1 MGLLLT
7 DDEKMLQESAAGFFA
22 DKAPVSKLRAL
33 RDDRDATG
41 YSKELWAEMAEMGFT
56 GVLVPEALN
65 GVELGGFD
73 MGFMAAGLIAEQ
85 MGRNLSATPFLSTS
99 VLAVTALK
107 AAGDEQAAKL
117 LPEIVSG
124 NMTIALAIDEG
135 GKHNPDAIEM
145 TASPSGNG
153 FKLNGKKSMVVD
165 GHVADKIFVAAQAE
179 NGLTL
184 FVVPA
189 TASGLDTE
197 RTIMVD
203 SRNAARM
210 VFADVEVT
218 GEHVLGEVGKG
229 TEILNT
235 VLNAGRAVLAAEM
248 LGASSQVFEATNE
261 YLKERKQFGK
271 IIGEFQALQH
281 RMAHVYCELELAR
294 TAVYASLTALDNN
307 PKSASPFVSMAKA
320 KLGSVAK
327 LAALEA
333 VQLHGGMGMTDELDI
348 GLYLKRIRVTQELL
362 GDASFH
368 MAQITK

>member
-7 DDEKMLQESAAGFFA
+7 EDEKMLQESAAGFFA
-22 DKAPVSKLRAL
+22 DKAPVSQIRAL

-41 YSKELWAEMAEMGFT
+41 YSKELWLEMSEMGFT
-56 GVLVPEALN
+56 GVLVDAEN
-65 GVELGGFD
+65 GGFD

-85 MGRNLSATPFLSTS
+85 MGKNLSASPFLSSS
-99 VLAVTALK
+99 VLAATALK
-107 AAGDEQAAKL
+107 MAGDKQAAKL

-124 NMTIALAIDEG
+124 KMVMALAVDEG
-135 GKHNPDAIEM
+135 GKHNPDAIQM

-165 GHVADKIFVAAQAE
+165 GHMADQIIVVAQTDD
-179 NGLTL
+179 GLTL
-184 FVVPA
+184 FVVPTDA
-189 TASGLDTE
+189 KGLDTE

-210 VFADVEVT
+210 VFEDVEVT
-218 GEHVLGEVGKG
+218 GEQVLGEVGKG
-229 TEILNT
+229 ADILNT

-248 LGASSQVFEATNE
+248 LGAASQVFQTTND

-281 RMAHVYCELELAR
+281 RMAHLYCELELAR
-294 TAVYASLTALDNN
+294 TSVLTALTALDKN
-307 PKSASPFVSMAKA
+307 PKSAGPFVSMAKA

-327 LAALEA
+327 LAALES

-348 GLYLKRIRVTQELL
+348 GLYLKRIRVAQELL
-362 GDASFH
+362 GDADYH
-368 MAQITK
+368 IAQITK

>member
-7 DDEKMLQESAAGFFA
+7 DDEKMLQESAEGFFA
-22 DKAPVSKLRAL
+22 DKAPVSQLRAL

-56 GVLVPEALN
+56 GVLIPEDH
-65 GVELGGFD
+65 GGFD

-85 MGRNLSATPFLSTS
+85 MGRNLSASPFLSTS
-99 VLAVTALK
+99 ILAATALK
-107 AAGDEQAAKL
+107 HAGDELAAKL
-117 LPEIVSG
+117 LPQLVSG
-124 NMTIALAIDEG
+124 KVTMALAVDEG
-135 GKHNPDAIEM
+135 GKHNPDGIEM

-165 GHVADKIFVAAQAE
+165 GHTADQIIVAAQTE

-189 TASGLDTE
+189 GASGLDTE

-210 VFADVEVT
+210 VFEDVEVT
-218 GEHVLGEVGKG
+218 GEQVLGEVGKG
-229 TEILNT
+229 AAILT
-235 VLNAGRAVLAAEM
+235 AVLNAGRAVLAAEM
-248 LGASSQVFEATNE
+248 LGASSQVFEVTNE
-261 YLKERKQFGK
+261 FLKERKQFGK

-281 RMAHVYCELELAR
+281 RLAHLYCELELAR
-294 TAVYASLTALDNN
+294 TAVLAALTALDNN
-307 PKSASPFVSMAKA
+307 PKSAGPFVSMAKA
-320 KLGSVAK
+320 KLGTVAK

-348 GLYLKRIRVTQELL
+348 GLYLKRIRVAQELL
-362 GDASFH
+362 GDADFH

>member
-7 DDEKMLQESAAGFFA
+7 DDEKMLQESAEGFFV

-33 RDDRDATG
+33 RDERDANG

-56 GVLVPEALN
+56 GVLVPE
-65 GVELGGFD
+65 EHGGFD

-85 MGRNLSATPFLSTS
+85 MGRNLSSSPFLSTS
-99 VLAVTALK
+99 VLASTALK
-107 AAGDEQAAKL
+107 HAGGEHAAKL
-117 LPEIVSG
+117 LPELVRG
-124 NMTIALAIDEG
+124 DVTIALAVDEG
-135 GKHNPDAIEM
+135 RKHNPDDIQM
-145 TASPSGNG
+145 MASPSGNG
-153 FKLNGKKSMVVD
+153 FKLNGKKAVVVD
-165 GHVADKIFVAAQAE
+165 GHVADQIIVAAGTE

-189 TASGLDTE
+189 NAAGLETE

-210 VFADVEVT
+210 VFEDVAVT
-218 GEHVLGEVGKG
+218 GEQVLGEVGRG
-229 TEILNT
+229 AEILT
-235 VLNAGRAVLAAEM
+235 AALNAGRAVLAAEM
-248 LGASSQVFEATNE
+248 LGASAQVFEATNE

-281 RMAHVYCELELAR
+281 RLAHLYCELELAR
-294 TAVYASLTALDNN
+294 TAVLSALTALDEN
-307 PKSASPFVSMAKA
+307 PKSAGPFVSMAKA
-320 KLGSVAK
+320 KLGAVAK

-348 GLYLKRIRVTQELL
+348 GLYLKRIRVAQELL
-362 GDASFH
+362 GDADFH
-368 MAQITK
+368 VAQIIK

>member
-7 DDEKMLQESAAGFFA
+7 DDEKMLKESAEGFFA
-22 DKAPVSKLRAL
+22 DKAPVSQLRAL

-41 YSKELWAEMAEMGFT
+41 YSKQLWADMAEMGFA
-56 GVLVPEALN
+56 GVLVSE
-65 GVELGGFD
+65 EQGGFD

-85 MGRNLSATPFLSTS
+85 MGRNLTASPFLSTS
-99 VLAVTALK
+99 VLAATALK
-107 AAGDEQAAKL
+107 SAGDEKAGKL
-117 LPEIVSG
+117 LPELVSG
-124 NMTIALAIDEG
+124 KTVMALAVDEG
-135 GKHNPDAIEM
+135 RKHNPDAIEM

-153 FKLNGKKSMVVD
+153 FKLNGKKAMVVD
-165 GHVADKIFVAAQAE
+165 GHMADQIIVAAQTE
-179 NGLTL
+179 DGLTL

-189 TASGLDTE
+189 DAQGLNAE

-210 VFADVEVT
+210 VFEDVEVT

-229 TEILNT
+229 DEVLNT

-248 LGASSQVFEATNE
+248 LGASAQVFEATNE

-281 RMAHVYCELELAR
+281 RMAHLYCELELAR
-294 TAVYASLTALDNN
+294 TAVYAALTVLDDN
-307 PKSASPFVSMAKA
+307 PKSAAPFVSMAKA

-348 GLYLKRIRVTQELL
+348 GLYLKRIRVAQELL
-362 GDASFH
+362 GDADYH
-368 MAQITK
+368 ITKITN

>member
-7 DDEKMLQESAAGFFA
+7 DDEKMLKESAEGFFT
-22 DKAPVSKLRAL
+22 DKAPVSQLRAL

-41 YSKELWAEMAEMGFT
+41 YSKQLWADMAEMGFT
-56 GVLVPEALN
+56 GVLVSEA
-65 GVELGGFD
+65 EGGFD

-85 MGRNLSATPFLSTS
+85 MGRNLTASPFLSTS
-99 VLAVTALK
+99 VLAATALK
-107 AAGDEQAAKL
+107 SAGDEKAANL
-117 LPEIVSG
+117 LPDLVSG
-124 NMTIALAIDEG
+124 KTVMALAVDEG
-135 GKHNPDAIEM
+135 RKHNPDAIEM

-153 FKLNGKKSMVVD
+153 FKLNGKKAMVVD
-165 GHVADKIFVAAQAE
+165 GHVADQIIVAAQTE
-179 NGLTL
+179 DGLTL

-189 TASGLDTE
+189 DANGLNTE

-210 VFADVEVT
+210 VFEDVEVT
-218 GEHVLGEVGKG
+218 GEQVLGEVGKG
-229 TEILNT
+229 ADILSAS
-235 VLNAGRAVLAAEM
+235 LNAGRAVLAAEM
-248 LGASSQVFEATNE
+248 LGASAQVFEATNE

-281 RMAHVYCELELAR
+281 RMAHLYCELELAR
-294 TAVYASLTALDNN
+294 TAVYAALTALDNN
-307 PKSASPFVSMAKA
+307 PKSAAPFVSMAKA

-348 GLYLKRIRVTQELL
+348 GLYLKRIRVAQELL
-362 GDASFH
+362 GDADCH
-368 MAQITK
+368 IAKINN

>member
-22 DKAPVSKLRAL
+22 DKAPVSQLRTL
-33 RDDRDATG
+33 RDERDATG
-41 YSKELWAEMAEMGFT
+41 YAQELWADMAEMGFT
-56 GVLVPEALN
+56 GVLVSEEN
-65 GVELGGFD
+65 GGFD

-85 MGRNLSATPFLSTS
+85 MGRNLSASPFLSSS
-99 VLAVTALK
+99 VLAVTALN
-107 AAGDEQAAKL
+107 AVGDEQAAKM

-124 NMTIALAIDEG
+124 NMTVALAVDEG
-135 GKHNPDAIEM
+135 SKHNPDAIEM
-145 TASPSGNG
+145 SASPSGNG
-153 FKLNGKKSMVVD
+153 FKLNGNKAMVVD
-165 GHVADKIFVAAQAE
+165 GHMADQIVVAAQAAD
-179 NGLTL
+179 GLTL

-189 TASGLDTE
+189 DAKGLDTQ

-210 VFADVEVT
+210 VFENVEVT
-218 GEHVLGEVGKG
+218 GEQVLGEVGKG
-229 TEILNT
+229 ETILSAAF
-235 VLNAGRAVLAAEM
+235 NAGRAILAAEM
-248 LGASSQVFEATNE
+248 LGATSHVFEDTNE

-281 RMAHVYCELELAR
+281 RLAHLYCEIELAR
-294 TAVYASLTALDNN
+294 TAVLSALTALDNN
-307 PKSASPFVSMAKA
+307 PKSAGSFVSMAKA

-348 GLYLKRIRVTQELL
+348 GLYLKRIRVAQELF
-362 GDASFH
+362 GDADFH
-368 MAQITK
+368 MAQLTK